1 MHRRLNTALIRIH
14 NVYRDNTDLIRI
26 RKEQNRENKGSNY
39 GQEAARL
46 LRDVTMYRA
55 LTKPQLLALYPGK
68 KKKSRRCST
77 IWSGKA
83 VFFMTAPT
91 IVTMPMPR

>member
-1 MHRRLNTALIRIH
+1 MKKCPLCGREFENGTKCTSCGVFLIDTET
-14 NVYRDNTDLIRI
+14 NQAVSPDNGKKKRI
-26 RKEQNRENKGSNY
+26 RPE
-39 GQEAARL
+39 
-46 LRDVTMYRA
+46 
-55 LTKPQLLALYPGK
+55 K